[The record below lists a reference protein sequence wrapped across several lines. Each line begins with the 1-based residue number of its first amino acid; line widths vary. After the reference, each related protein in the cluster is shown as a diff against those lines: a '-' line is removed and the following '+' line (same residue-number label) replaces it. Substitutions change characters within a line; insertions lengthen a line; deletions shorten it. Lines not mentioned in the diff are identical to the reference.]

1 MLIIFGIMKHFFWII
16 LLTISLFG
24 CDDGDFNIDT
34 FDFSTVSSASCN
46 SGASGFFVYK
56 INGSEVLLLQIPEN
70 NFINEI
76 TPIGV
81 PRTVSLSSTNKL
93 IYRIYNNTVT
103 NAAICTTIPPA
114 NPSVVEEWNAVSGTV
129 EITTTANKTVNE
141 ANNSSFISGFTHSI
155 EIRNVTFQKGNGTE
169 QLYTLFNFGNYI
181 TTNTPPANFI
191 DFTLKEC
198 DNNFD
203 FVYKIVGN
211 QSISL
216 LTDSSLFINEVTTP
230 GSPRTALI
238 DGTNQLYLDYYAA
251 NINDIFICT
260 SPLPTVPA
268 RTQRW
273 VAQNGVANVSGII
286 EVVTTEEYEIPTDNQ
301 SPLIGYRQTITLKK
315 IRMERNGVTFDLGDS
330 YELGAI
336 VTPL

>member
-1 MLIIFGIMKHFFWII
+1 MKRFFWI
-16 LLTISLFG
+16 LFLAFCLNG
-24 CDDGDFNIDT
+24 CDDGDFNIET
-34 FDFSTVSSASCN
+34 FDFSTVASASCN

-76 TPIGV
+76 TSTGV

-114 NPSVVEEWNAVSGTV
+114 NPSVIEEWNAVSGTV

-155 EIRNVTFQKGNGTE
+155 VIRNVTFQKGNGTE
-169 QLYTLFNFGNYI
+169 QLYTLLNFGNYI

-216 LTDSSLFINEVTTP
+216 QTDSSLFVNEVTAP

-301 SPLIGYRQTITLKK
+301 SPLIGYRQTITLKN

>member
-1 MLIIFGIMKHFFWII
+1 MKHFFWII
-16 LLTISLFG
+16 LLVISLFG
-24 CDDGDFNIDT
+24 CDDGDFNIET

-81 PRTVSLSSTNKL
+81 PR
-93 IYRIYNNTVT
+93 
-103 NAAICTTIPPA
+103 
-114 NPSVVEEWNAVSGTV
+114 
-129 EITTTANKTVNE
+129 TVNE

-216 LTDSSLFINEVTTP
+216 LTDSSLFVNEVTVP
-230 GSPRTALI
+230 GIPRTALI